1 MKKFCFLFVVLLV
14 SVRMSG
20 QNLINYEGKFT
31 LPESEKYVK
40 LDFDFSETVFEKKY
54 NEKDWNLVVGKE
66 EWEEAKQEAL
76 ERIVKMM
83 NEKMT
88 GSRIIFVTDE
98 MIESG
103 NYNIVSNYT
112 LFILPVKLNKKGK
125 NYSNFVLKCNATG
138 EVLGTAETAGGG
150 AHFGSL
156 GNMLGDGYE
165 NSGPAVAKIIRKH
178 NKDGKKKNTPA
189 YLRNYEND

>member
-83 NEKMT
+83 NEK
-88 GSRIIFVTDE
+88 RVNEIIAGITAFSDE
-98 MIESG
+98 T
-103 NYNIVSNYT
+103 YT
-112 LFILPVKLNKKGK
+112 RSEFLAEL
-125 NYSNFVLKCNATG
+125 LKIQNELTTLVFDKE
-138 EVLGTAETAGGG
+138 EVEK
-150 AHFGSL
+150 
-156 GNMLGDGYE
+156 
-165 NSGPAVAKIIRKH
+165 V
-178 NKDGKKKNTPA
+178 
-189 YLRNYEND
+189 